1 MKRSET
7 EQAYV
12 RAAVG
17 SSDPVTLVILL
28 FDTLIGD
35 LRNAIAAID
44 AGDIE
49 KRCADIKHG
58 FLVLQQLEEFV
69 DLEKGG
75 QAAVHFT
82 SFYSSV
88 RSKVLEGHMKVSAE
102 ILQRQIELLLDV
114 RQAWQQV
121 ASHKAPSTA
130 ANSPAASIQAETPG
144 REQETA
150 VSWTA

>member
-1 MKRSET
+1 MQRSET

-12 RAAVG
+12 RAAVE

-35 LRNAIAAID
+35 LRNAIAALQT
-44 AGDIE
+44 GNIE
-49 KRCADIKHG
+49 KRCADVKHG

-82 SFYSSV
+82 SFYSAI
-88 RSKVLEGHMKVSAE
+88 RSKVLEGHMKASAE
-102 ILQRQIELLLDV
+102 ILQRQIELLLEV

-121 ASHKAPSTA
+121 SPGNSGSSV
-130 ANSPAASIQAETPG
+130 ANSPAASHATSPS
-144 REQETA
+144 REQESVA
-150 VSWTA
+150 SWTA

>member
-12 RAAVG
+12 RAAVE

-35 LRNAIAAID
+35 LRNAIAAIET
-44 AGDIE
+44 GDIE

-69 DLEKGG
+69 DSEKGG
-75 QAAVHFT
+75 QAAIHFT
-82 SFYSSV
+82 SFYSAI
-88 RSKVLEGHMKVSAE
+88 RSKVLEGHMNVSAE
-102 ILQRQIELLLDV
+102 ILQRQIELLLEV

-121 ASHKAPSTA
+121 SSGSGAGTPPLAP
-130 ANSPAASIQAETPG
+130 IQATTPS
-144 REQETA
+144 REQESVA
-150 VSWTA
+150 SWTA